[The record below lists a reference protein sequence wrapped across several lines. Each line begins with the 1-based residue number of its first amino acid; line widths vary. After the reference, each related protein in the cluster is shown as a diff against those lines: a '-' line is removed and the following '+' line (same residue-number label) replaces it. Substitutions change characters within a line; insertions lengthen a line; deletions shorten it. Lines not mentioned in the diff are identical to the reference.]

1 MINNGGYAKYLYQDR
16 CDRSA
21 LRHLMVYRTLRELP
35 WYLTALEEL
44 GKLHWDTEVWDSSLQ
59 TGIF

>member
-1 MINNGGYAKYLYQDR
+1 MVNNGGYAKYLYQDR

-44 GKLHWDTEVWDSSLQ
+44 GKLPRDIEVWDSSL
-59 TGIF
+59 